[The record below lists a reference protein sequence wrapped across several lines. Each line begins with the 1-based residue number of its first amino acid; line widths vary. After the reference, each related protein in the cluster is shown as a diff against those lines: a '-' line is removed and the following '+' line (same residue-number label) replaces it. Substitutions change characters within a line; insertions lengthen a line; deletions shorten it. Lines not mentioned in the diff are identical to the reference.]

1 MFDLDI
7 AKLAILIRKQRME
20 LGLGGGGLRH
30 RKNSPNWGGRRKAG
44 DKAPSPADDA
54 LEEEYEQEYE
64 LGVAERSDRGP
75 VIGVHLVDPKP
86 HLSLAP
92 YGLSSSAKVGNL
104 SAVYEGANDAV
115 RRLSHASI
123 ASPGY
128 SRSNPTIFPST
139 ATSTLVA
146 LTSNTSLFNTF
157 SSASSSSA
165 FPFNIV
171 KTSPPPLEDL
181 KNRWNDILRLELT
194 EDISAPKGSG
204 DTGKLLKEWDQKV
217 WNKDVPRALKIELT
231 RYFVR
236 DLTTLSKFADA
247 FIVSGKPHISL
258 PQLNSQAE
266 HLRIGV

>member
-146 LTSNTSLFNTF
+146 LTSNTSLFDAF

-247 FIVSGKPHISL
+247 FIVSGKASCSTSL
-258 PQLNSQAE
+258 
-266 HLRIGV
+266 GYMF